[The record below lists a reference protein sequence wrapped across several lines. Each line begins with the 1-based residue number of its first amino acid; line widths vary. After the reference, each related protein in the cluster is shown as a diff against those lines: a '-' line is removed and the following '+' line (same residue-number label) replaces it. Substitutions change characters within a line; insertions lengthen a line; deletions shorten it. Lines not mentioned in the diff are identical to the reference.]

1 MAQILLFNIG
11 ADKLRRL
18 RPLALRLGIRCR
30 SIAPE
35 EQGKALGTLCGREG
49 FETAGEDASAVPFQT
64 EMLVM
69 DALSPAQFHGLLDG
83 LRRERATVALKAVV
97 TESNLSWT
105 AARLQRELS
114 AEHEAMKKAAGKS
127 IHS

>member
-11 ADKLRRL
+11 ADKLRRI

-30 SIAPE
+30 SIAQE
-35 EQGKALGTLCGREG
+35 DYGKTLGALSGREG
-49 FETAGEDASAVPFQT
+49 YEAAEDGAGTPFTA

-83 LRRERATVALKAVV
+83 LRRERAPVALKAVV